1 MEKLGGGGHLS
12 VAGAQ
17 LEDKSLEEATKMLQ
31 KAIDEFLEEG
41 EEE

>member
-17 LEDKSLEEATKMLQ
+17 LKNCSLDEAEIML
-31 KAIDEFLEEG
+31 KRSIDAFLEEG